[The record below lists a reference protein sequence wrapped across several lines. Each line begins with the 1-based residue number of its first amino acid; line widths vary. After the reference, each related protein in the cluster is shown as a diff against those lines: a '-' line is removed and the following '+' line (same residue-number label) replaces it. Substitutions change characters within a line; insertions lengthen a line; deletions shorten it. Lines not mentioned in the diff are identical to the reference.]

1 MLNGTGREDHS
12 EKVRFDQD
20 LKKEEREEG
29 AMEYLL
35 EKLSMEENSQCRGPG
50 SGALLAALGRW
61 VAGVGVRLGFPFFL
75 PKPCYHGG

>member
-1 MLNGTGREDHS
+1 MNGTGREGHS

-35 EKLSMEENSQCRGPG
+35 EKLSTEENS
-50 SGALLAALGRW
+50 
-61 VAGVGVRLGFPFFL
+61 
-75 PKPCYHGG
+75 